1 MIIRIR
7 ILTAIPT
14 ASTVAASLVYL
25 AAAFTTGISIEG
37 SFTTGASIAG
47 SLTQAAFIMG
57 AFMAEVFTE
66 GALTE
71 AVDTA
76 EAPSVNDAR

>member
-1 MIIRIR
+1 M
-7 ILTAIPT
+7 
-14 ASTVAASLVYL
+14 ASTMAASLLYL
-25 AAAFTTGISIEG
+25 AAAFTAGISIEG

-71 AVDTA
+71 AADTA
-76 EAPSVNDAR
+76 EAPSVNDTPTHHG